1 MAAMGR
7 HLTEEDDRYWPNAAL
22 HEGPYLPKADANGFL
37 CRDGCPHAGPLGDAR
52 HVVRQRRPVFDG
64 DTEGRQPLQHR
75 EQIGTPSAAPAK
87 SWQQGLSRTDLVRQD
102 LGAADR
108 EVIQARVDFEPG
120 VTSPNHAHP
129 GVEVA
134 YVISGTFEYRL
145 EGQAPVTL
153 KAGDSL
159 FIPAAWRISR
169 RMSAMR
175 RARSWRLT
183 S

>member
-1 MAAMGR
+1 MRRTLLMTAAAVLVS
-7 HLTEEDDRYWPNAAL
+7 LTGLAHAA
-22 HEGPYLPKADANGFL
+22 
-37 CRDGCPHAGPLGDAR
+37 
-52 HVVRQRRPVFDG
+52 
-64 DTEGRQPLQHR
+64 DTQS
-75 EQIGTPSAAPAK
+75 TAPAK

-159 FIPAAWRISR
+159 FIPAGVAHIAKNVGNENGSEL
-169 RMSAMR
+169 ATYIVKKGEP
-175 RARSWRLT
+175 LLILKQ
-183 S
+183 

>member
-1 MAAMGR
+1 MRRTLLMTAAAVLVS
-7 HLTEEDDRYWPNAAL
+7 LTGLAHAA
-22 HEGPYLPKADANGFL
+22 D
-37 CRDGCPHAGPLGDAR
+37 
-52 HVVRQRRPVFDG
+52 
-64 DTEGRQPLQHR
+64 
-75 EQIGTPSAAPAK
+75 TPSAAPAK
-87 SWQQGLSRTDLVRQD
+87 NWQQGLSRTDLVRQD

-120 VTSPNHAHP
+120 VTSPKHAHP

-159 FIPAAWRISR
+159 FIPAGVAHIAKNVGNEKGSEL
-169 RMSAMR
+169 ATYIVKKGEP
-175 RARSWRLT
+175 LLILKQ
-183 S
+183 

>member
-1 MAAMGR
+1 MRRTLLMTAAAVLVSMTGLA
-7 HLTEEDDRYWPNAAL
+7 HAA
-22 HEGPYLPKADANGFL
+22 D
-37 CRDGCPHAGPLGDAR
+37 
-52 HVVRQRRPVFDG
+52 
-64 DTEGRQPLQHR
+64 
-75 EQIGTPSAAPAK
+75 TPSAAPAK

-108 EVIQARVDFEPG
+108 EVIQARVDFDPG

-159 FIPAAWRISR
+159 FIPAGVAHIAKNVGNEKGSEL
-169 RMSAMR
+169 ATYIVKKGEP
-175 RARSWRLT
+175 LLILKQ
-183 S
+183 

>member
-1 MAAMGR
+1 MRRTLLMTAAAVLVS
-7 HLTEEDDRYWPNAAL
+7 LTGLAHAA
-22 HEGPYLPKADANGFL
+22 D
-37 CRDGCPHAGPLGDAR
+37 
-52 HVVRQRRPVFDG
+52 
-64 DTEGRQPLQHR
+64 
-75 EQIGTPSAAPAK
+75 TPSAAPAK
-87 SWQQGLSRTDLVRQD
+87 NWQQGLSRTDLVRQD

-159 FIPAAWRISR
+159 FIPAGVAHI
-169 RMSAMR
+169 
-175 RARSWRLT
+175 ARNVGNEKGSELAT
-183 S
+183 YIVQKGEPLLILKQ

>member
-1 MAAMGR
+1 MRRTLLMTAATVLVS
-7 HLTEEDDRYWPNAAL
+7 LTGLAHAA
-22 HEGPYLPKADANGFL
+22 
-37 CRDGCPHAGPLGDAR
+37 
-52 HVVRQRRPVFDG
+52 
-64 DTEGRQPLQHR
+64 DTS
-75 EQIGTPSAAPAK
+75 SAAPAK

-159 FIPAAWRISR
+159 FIPAGVAHIAKNVGNEKGSEL
-169 RMSAMR
+169 ATYIVKKGEP
-175 RARSWRLT
+175 LLILKQ
-183 S
+183 